1 MDLDDLKRRWQEQ
14 DAKLDAV
21 LRLNARLLAA
31 PGRRRAESTLRRA
44 AWGWGIEAAL
54 NLAALMGLVSFAADH
69 LFEPRFFAPAAW
81 LAVGTLLLLIAGLRQ
96 VVELGTIDFD
106 APVVS
111 LQKRL
116 ERLRIARIRTVKW
129 VFLLAPLAWTPL
141 CIVGLHALF
150 GFDAYAHLDAGY
162 LLANVAVGL
171 LAIPI
176 GWGIARWLSGRAW
189 RSPGLRRVIDDVGGS
204 SLSRAL
210 RFLKAAEDL
219 ERDPLSAPSLR

>member
-1 MDLDDLKRRWQEQ
+1 MELDDLKRRWQEQ

-21 LRLNARLLAA
+21 LRLNARLVAA

-44 AWGWGIEAAL
+44 SWGWGVEAVL
-54 NLAALMGLVSFAADH
+54 NLLVLMWLASFAADH
-69 LFEPRFFAPAAW
+69 LFEPRFYTPAAW
-81 LAVGTLLLLIAGLRQ
+81 LAVGALLLLIAGLRQ
-96 VVELGTIDFD
+96 VVELRTIDFD

-129 VFLLAPLAWTPL
+129 VFLLAPLTWTPM

-150 GFDAYAHLDAGY
+150 GFDAYAHLAAAY
-162 LLANVAVGL
+162 LLGNVAVGL

-176 GWGIARWLSGRAW
+176 GWGIARWLSGRAL
-189 RSPGLRRVIDDVGGS
+189 RSPGLRRVIDDVGGQ

-210 RFLKAAEDL
+210 RFLKAVEDL
-219 ERDPLSAPSLR
+219 ERDPLSAPSVP